1 MRKLI
6 APLVLFLIAIGFWVS
21 DRPSTDTAGSSKS
34 SSDITT
40 DDTEVAKKKVDTKNS
55 ADTEVAKK
63 MKADAKDS
71 VDTEVTKKKKKVD
84 TKDSVDTEVAKK
96 KADTKDTVD
105 TLVSDDIFPQKYLTT
120 WETDEGLLSLM
131 RAPESETIRGTYFH
145 PVRTKEVRG
154 KIVTSYISRR
164 SAATL
169 TGFWFQPVSD
179 TKCNFEKNGT
189 YYWGRLAFMFKGD
202 SFKGIWGYCGDEAN
216 YYWNGKRA

>member
-1 MRKLI
+1 MRQLI
-6 APLVLFLIAIGFWVS
+6 APLVLLLIAIGFWLS
-21 DRPSTDTAGSSKS
+21 DRPTADTAGSGES
-34 SSDITT
+34 SADITT
-40 DDTEVAKKKVDTKNS
+40 DDTDVAKKKADTKDSADTEVAKKKVDAKDS
-55 ADTEVAKK
+55 ADTG
-63 MKADAKDS
+63 
-71 VDTEVTKKKKKVD
+71 
-84 TKDSVDTEVAKK
+84 VAKK
-96 KADTKDTVD
+96 KADIKDSVD
-105 TLVSDDIFPQKYLTT
+105 TIVSDDIFPQKYLTT

-131 RAPESETIRGTYFH
+131 RAPESETIRGIYFH

-216 YYWNGKRA
+216 YSWNGKRA